1 VPILLELVGGC
12 VQVEPVSNG
21 PTYLAN
27 IHYPTFQRLPKTF
40 YLNETAPLGTEVFK
54 VISTC
59 FSFKVCM

>member
-1 VPILLELVGGC
+1 

-54 VISTC
+54 VILIC
-59 FSFKVCM
+59 FSIKVCL